1 MNDQLGR
8 IYPRLAACLPRMPL
22 AQLPTPLETKRLRLP
37 NGSQIDIL
45 VKRDDLS
52 GRLYGGNKVRK
63 LEFLLQR
70 ARDRGASRVATFGSV
85 ASNHAL
91 ATTLYAAE
99 QGFDCICFLSHQV
112 KTPKAP
118 AALSLHLHYGTRVVR
133 YGGTRAQ
140 RIATLRKHLAN
151 RKTWVI
157 PMGGSSWLGAM
168 GFVDAG
174 LEFADQLAANGR
186 HAPERLYVASGT
198 MATAAGLSLGLLLAG
213 LETELHA
220 VRVTDTTISNPAA
233 MRRLIAKTALMMRR
247 LDATIPQDL
256 ADRVKLRFRDEF
268 FGKGYAQSDARTD
281 AAVRTARDQLGLELE
296 TTYTGKAMAALLQ
309 DAQQS
314 QSTEHDWL
322 FWNTYNSQPLPAFP
336 AQPDELARLPR
347 DFLRY
352 FD

>member
-1 MNDQLGR
+1 M
-8 IYPRLAACLPRMPL
+8 RLAK
-22 AQLPTPLETKRLRLP
+22 LPTPLETKRLRLP
-37 NGSQIDIL
+37 NGGQVGL
-45 VKRDDLS
+45 FVKRDDLS
-52 GRLYGGNKVRK
+52 GLLYGGNKVRK
-63 LEFLLQR
+63 LEYLLQR
-70 ARDRGASRVATFGSV
+70 ARERGASRVATFGSV

-118 AALSLHLHYGTRVVR
+118 VALSLHLHYGTRLVHYAGAR
-133 YGGTRAQ
+133 TK
-140 RIATLRKHLAN
+140 RIATLRKHLFD

-157 PMGGSSWLGAM
+157 PMGGSCWLGVM

-174 LEFADQLAANGR
+174 LELADQLAADGLR
-186 HAPERLYVASGT
+186 APERLYVANGT

-220 VRVTDTTISNPAA
+220 VRVTDTTIANPAA
-233 MRRLIAKTALMMRR
+233 MRRLIAKTALMMRS
-247 LDATIPQDL
+247 LDATIPDNL

-281 AAVRTARDQLGLELE
+281 AAVRTARDQLGLVLE

-314 QSTEHDWL
+314 GSAENDWL
-322 FWNTYNSQPLPAFP
+322 FWNTYNSRPLPEFQ
-336 AQPDELARLPR
+336 AQPDDLARLPSE
-347 DFLRY
+347 FLRY